1 MVGITPSSFPL
12 VVLQTQHGE
21 CSNSHK
27 CLGRMCFLGCGSCK
41 TGKHS
46 TWNQFFC
53 SEQNVKLVIFMKI
66 PQIWGVRICS
76 FPLATCASS
85 EEWKPLH
92 HSQNMWLILHFHFV
106 SWAYKSSRNLY
117 FYPWALSTAKLI
129 RHCWPPGGAQTQP
142 AASASCLRARQDSS
156 KEGIS
161 IGAVQGQPPLDAV
174 SAAIWPRNAQ
184 NKTTPGKGKTSQT
197 RGQVGQCAMGR
208 CWEVRECDCPL
219 CCEWLCLY
227 REFWPQT

>member
-1 MVGITPSSFPL
+1 MFRKDVFPWLWVMQDWKAQHMKSILLLRTKCETCDFYENSPNMRDKDMFIPFSHMCKQWGMKAFTSLPEYVAHFTFPL
-12 VVLQTQHGE
+12 
-21 CSNSHK
+21 C
-27 CLGRMCFLGCGSCK
+27 
-41 TGKHS
+41 
-46 TWNQFFC
+46 
-53 SEQNVKLVIFMKI
+53 
-66 PQIWGVRICS
+66 
-76 FPLATCASS
+76 
-85 EEWKPLH
+85 
-92 HSQNMWLILHFHFV
+92 V

-208 CWEVRECDCPL
+208 CWEVRECDYPL

-227 REFWPQT
+227 RESWPQT